1 MPGVLGGVTGV
12 PVFALNLTT
21 ALGLGWGWGWVSA
34 TGRREEIAEGDG
46 PRHAAM
52 RTVRTAGRTIVFSA
66 ATVCAVPATLLVL
79 PPHFPRTFAV
89 RKRCHGPG
97 VPLLTGPGRGG
108 ELGPGR

>member
-1 MPGVLGGVTGV
+1 M
-12 PVFALNLTT
+12 
-21 ALGLGWGWGWVSA
+21 
-34 TGRREEIAEGDG
+34 REEIAEGNG

-52 RTVRTAGRTIVFSA
+52 RTTGSGQHDRLQCCDGL
-66 ATVCAVPATLLVL
+66 AVPATLPVF
-79 PPHFPRTFAV
+79 PPYSPRTFAV